1 MRSTNIASVA
11 LNSLFPMQKSKE
23 VSHTPDPF
31 AFLDLPWRERERE
44 GERNKRLRGHC
55 RKIAL
60 RTRGAETDL

>member
-1 MRSTNIASVA
+1 MRSRNIASVA

-23 VSHTPDPF
+23 MSHTPDPF
-31 AFLDLPWRERERE
+31 AFLDLPWRERE

-55 RKIAL
+55 RKVAL